1 MTIAIRPRALAF
13 GLIASAVAFLGLH
26 ADAVAQDP
34 AAEGQAPDGA
44 ILDPGQDPGM
54 MEGEGEP
61 DAPRRNRA
69 RTRSRPATKK
79 AAPRP
84 KAEAA
89 EKTAAK
95 AEDAPAAASPGE
107 PSFARDVAPILV
119 ANCVD
124 CHSPGR
130 PGVNRGKL
138 DMGSFDK
145 LAKGGPSGAGAVAG
159 KPDESHLLLRVNGE
173 EEPKMPPNNDASLG
187 AAAVAAIE
195 GWIKAGAKLD
205 AGLDPKAPLKSYAAS
220 LQDVARA
227 KLAKLTPEERDAK
240 VKEAGLDRWKKA
252 NPDLKPEMETTE
264 HFALFSTLPKDRATT
279 ALKAMESHLPAIR
292 RVLGA
297 DATEWPEKV
306 SFYAFPDRKDYV
318 EFQRTVKQRE
328 VMEDEEGDADL
339 KAAQPYVAVVA
350 PPDAA
355 SEASAAPPRRRSRG
369 RRDAEPLDSSSRTL
383 PGLLTEHLGRGA
395 VLASG
400 KSPRWLAE
408 GLGTYLASGVER
420 RGGPYQKLRR
430 DALAAFERGWT
441 TKAADVLGGGE
452 GVSPEEFRGVSFALV
467 ECLASP
473 KYRGLFPAFLKGM
486 REGGEK
492 LDDVV
497 KDVYGADRETFL
509 TETGEWIAAAY
520 GGEN

>member
-13 GLIASAVAFLGLH
+13 GLLASAAALLGPRPDAMAQEFP
-26 ADAVAQDP
+26 ADTLAP
-34 AAEGQAPDGA
+34 ADGVMQEPGQVQGAMEGQV
-44 ILDPGQDPGM
+44 
-54 MEGEGEP
+54 EGEME
-61 DAPRRNRA
+61 APRRGRG
-69 RTRSRPATKK
+69 RPRSRTATKK

-84 KAEAA
+84 KAEATEA
-89 EKTAAK
+89 PAAKPEAAK
-95 AEDAPAAASPGE
+95 ADATPGE

-138 DMGSFDK
+138 DMGSFEK
-145 LAKGGPSGAGAVAG
+145 LAKGGPSGAGAVAA

-187 AAAVAAIE
+187 AQAVAAIE

-220 LQDVARA
+220 LQDVEKARIA
-227 KLAKLTPEERDAK
+227 KLSPEERDAK

-252 NPDLKPEMETTE
+252 NPDLKPEMESTE
-264 HFALFSTLPKDRATT
+264 HFALFSTLPKERSAT
-279 ALKAMESHLPAIR
+279 ALKAMEAHLPAIR

-297 DATEWPEKV
+297 EATEWPEKV
-306 SFYAFPDRKDYV
+306 SFYVFPDRKDYV

-328 VMEDEEGDADL
+328 SAEGEEGDADL
-339 KAAQPYVAVVA
+339 KAAQPYVAVIA

-355 SEASAAPPRRRSRG
+355 SAEASAAPRRKARG
-369 RRDAEPLDSSSRTL
+369 RRDADASDAGSRTL
-383 PGLLTEHLGRGA
+383 PGLLTEQLGRGA

-408 GLGTYLASGVER
+408 GLGAYLASGVER
-420 RGGPYQKLRR
+420 RGAPTRASDGVPSTPSNAAGPPRR
-430 DALAAFERGWT
+430 PTSSEAARRSRPMSSGRSASAWSNAWRRPSSAPCSPSSSRGCARGARSST
-441 TKAADVLGGGE
+441 TSSRTSTASTAKA
-452 GVSPEEFRGVSFALV
+452 S
-467 ECLASP
+467 
-473 KYRGLFPAFLKGM
+473 
-486 REGGEK
+486 
-492 LDDVV
+492 
-497 KDVYGADRETFL
+497 
-509 TETGEWIAAAY
+509 
-520 GGEN
+520 